1 MSNGLFCLKALGVS
15 VTALLECHADLR
27 MTLRY
32 AHLSPAHLRG
42 AVERLEGLG
51 QGTPASTSEP
61 AAESQPVGT

>member
-1 MSNGLFCLKALGVS
+1 MIAQYERTRAGQVCASTV
-15 VTALLECHADLR
+15 DLR

-51 QGTPASTSEP
+51 EAAAPPAPVPESTL
-61 AAESQPVGT
+61 VGTQAGT